1 MAHKKDYIGYNIG
14 CLTVVEEIE
23 QIGNNRRFLCNCSV
37 CGGTHMRLLSNLK
50 THGTCGHKFEQPS
63 YKRIYNTWRSMKKR
77 CYLKSNA
84 NYKHYGERGIT
95 VCDEWLDPDEF
106 YKWCMN
112 NGYQDTFTIDRI
124 DVNGNYE
131 PTNCRWV
138 DMKTQQNNKRNNK
151 KITYNNITKTMSEWA
166 KYFNI
171 DYTLLKSRLLN
182 GWTFEKAISTKN
194 RSIGKFTING
204 ETNTA
209 RYFAKKY
216 NVPTI
221 TVYDRL
227 KRGSNIEEALGI
239 CKLTNVY

>member
-1 MAHKKDYIGYNIG
+1 MAHKK
-14 CLTVVEEIE
+14 
-23 QIGNNRRFLCNCSV
+23 
-37 CGGTHMRLLSNLK
+37 
-50 THGTCGHKFEQPS
+50 
-63 YKRIYNTWRSMKKR
+63 
-77 CYLKSNA
+77 
-84 NYKHYGERGIT
+84 
-95 VCDEWLDPDEF
+95 
-106 YKWCMN
+106 
-112 NGYQDTFTIDRI
+112 
-124 DVNGNYE
+124 
-131 PTNCRWV
+131 
-138 DMKTQQNNKRNNK
+138 
-151 KITYNNITKTMSEWA
+151 
-166 KYFNI
+166 

-227 KRGSNIEEALGI
+227 KRGLNIEEALGI